1 MRRVIIALT
10 LALGTAALTTAF
22 AVVDGAIIRQP
33 PFPQPERLAM
43 LNLQRNP
50 PGEPSRR
57 ERWSF
62 TRFEL
67 LRSRQTSFDDVA
79 SFSPASVT
87 LSTESDSAIVYI
99 ERVSSRYLTL
109 LGAIAT
115 PGRLFDD
122 ADDDPARP
130 LAVAIIGHDVWR
142 ARFASNASIVGRT
155 IRLNGVPLT
164 VVGVLQPGF
173 TGLSGRAGVWVP
185 RTISPRIAYAE
196 YLTTNQNFIPVVGR
210 LKRGVTLDAARS
222 ELAVLGSDI
231 NRELPS
237 DPRFPDERVTGTA
250 MSLNEARVDPTIK
263 RSVLVL
269 LGAVALLHL
278 LACTN
283 VINLLLGR
291 ATTRRREYALRLAL
305 GSSSRQLFLHIL
317 TGGAALAAIGAGGG
331 VLLGWWATSV
341 LTPPASQ
348 WATFFGVVAPFDTP
362 AFSIRVWLFG
372 AAVVAIT
379 AALTGV
385 LPALAAFRLDV
396 SRGLSLGSRSV
407 TSSALSLR
415 KPTLHGAIVGFEAVL
430 AAILVVTSG
439 LLLDSVQRM
448 RRADVGVDPD
458 RILTFWVI
466 PSEARVP
473 TVEAP
478 RFVARLIEAVA
489 RVPGIESV
497 SVDGGAPLSGS
508 ASSTLYILGR
518 PAPPMGQAPPVT
530 RHYVGPD
537 HFQTLGI
544 PLRRGRVLSATD
556 TAGTPRVTVI
566 SESAARRFFPNEEP
580 IGRRV
585 WFGGGSDFDSPDRAA
600 EIVGIV
606 GDVRYQPFDRP
617 ANLASFYTP
626 FSQFTYGSRMV
637 FARTAGDP
645 LSVVPDVRR
654 AVAGVDPEL
663 AAQDVRALSDLIS
676 GSWARRRFDAALLS
690 GFGLAAVLLAAS
702 GVFAVLAYS
711 VEARRRE
718 FGIRIALGARRSRVI
733 WHVLREGMGIP
744 IAGLAVG
751 IAGATALTRVLQS
764 ALFETSPHEPRV
776 LAAMAAVLLLAS
788 LAACLGPAWRATRA
802 DPIAA
807 LRSE

>member
-1 MRRVIIALT
+1 
-10 LALGTAALTTAF
+10 
-22 AVVDGAIIRQP
+22 
-33 PFPQPERLAM
+33 
-43 LNLQRNP
+43 
-50 PGEPSRR
+50 
-57 ERWSF
+57 
-62 TRFEL
+62 
-67 LRSRQTSFDDVA
+67 
-79 SFSPASVT
+79 
-87 LSTESDSAIVYI
+87 
-99 ERVSSRYLTL
+99 
-109 LGAIAT
+109 
-115 PGRLFDD
+115 
-122 ADDDPARP
+122 
-130 LAVAIIGHDVWR
+130 
-142 ARFASNASIVGRT
+142 
-155 IRLNGVPLT
+155 VPLT
-164 VVGVLQPGF
+164 VIGVLQPGF
-173 TGLSGRAGVWVP
+173 TGLSGRAGIWVP
-185 RTISPRIAYAE
+185 RTISAQITYAE
-196 YLTTNQNFIPVVGR
+196 YVTTNQNFIPAVGR
-210 LKRGVTLDAARS
+210 LKPGVTLDAARS

-250 MSLNEARVDPTIK
+250 TSLNEARVDPSIR

-291 ATTRRREYALRLAL
+291 TTARRREYALRLAL
-305 GSSSRQLFLHIL
+305 GSSWGRLFLHIL
-317 TGGAALAAIGAGGG
+317 KGGAALAVIGGGCG
-331 VLLGWWATSV
+331 VLLAWWATSV

-362 AFSIRVWLFG
+362 AFSIRVLLFG
-372 AAVVAIT
+372 AAVVAAT
-379 AALTGV
+379 AALVGF
-385 LPALAAFRLDV
+385 LPALVAFRFDV
-396 SRGLSLGSRSV
+396 SRGLALGSRSV
-407 TSSALSLR
+407 TSSAMSLR

-430 AAILVVTSG
+430 AAILVVASG

-448 RRADVGVDPD
+448 RRADVGVEPD

-473 TVEAP
+473 TADAP
-478 RFVARLIEAVA
+478 RFIARLIDAVA
-489 RVPGIESV
+489 QVPGIESV

-508 ASSTLYILGR
+508 ASSTLYIEGR
-518 PAPPMGQAPPVT
+518 PAPTMGQAPPVT

-556 TAGTPRVTVI
+556 SAGTPRVTVI
-566 SESAARRFFPNEEP
+566 SESAARQFFPNEDP

-585 WFGGGSDFDSPDRAA
+585 WFGGGSDFDSPVRAA

-637 FARTAGDP
+637 FARTTGDP
-645 LSVVPDVRR
+645 PSVLPAVRR
-654 AVAGVDPEL
+654 AVSRVDPEL
-663 AAQDVRALSDLIS
+663 AVQDPRALSDLIS
-676 GSWARRRFDAALLS
+676 GSWARRRFDAVLLG
-690 GFGLAAVLLAAS
+690 GFGFAAVLLAAS

-733 WHVLREGMGIP
+733 WHVLREGMGFP
-744 IAGLAVG
+744 IAGLVVG
-751 IAGATALTRVLQS
+751 IAGASALARVLQS
-764 ALFETSPHEPRV
+764 ALFETSPQEPRV
-776 LAAMAAVLLLAS
+776 FAAMTAILLLAS
-788 LAACLGPAWRATRA
+788 VAACIGPAWRATRA